1 MKNFVFIILFGIGHC
16 CLAQN
21 DSINYQR
28 KIQKNTNNDK
38 LQFQLIAEMQAQ
50 IDAQLRGVDLIT
62 NVADINT
69 ANIEMLSD
77 SLHIRVLDAHSNA
90 HDAHA
95 KIDAIDS
102 IVAQNKLFWLI
113 GSFLFFIL
121 LGVFYYLLRRKLL
134 GIKQYSKNRRI
145 KIETDLK
152 KEAVRLEQ
160 QLINTNKDLAASNT
174 KFEVSRT
181 EMERMNED
189 FTTTKTEL
197 ALTKKAME
205 ALSNQLEKIQEQLK
219 ATK

>member
-1 MKNFVFIILFGIGHC
+1 M
-16 CLAQN
+16 AQN

-102 IVAQNKLFWLI
+102 IVAQNKF
-113 GSFLFFIL
+113 
-121 LGVFYYLLRRKLL
+121 
-134 GIKQYSKNRRI
+134 
-145 KIETDLK
+145 
-152 KEAVRLEQ
+152 
-160 QLINTNKDLAASNT
+160 
-174 KFEVSRT
+174 
-181 EMERMNED
+181 
-189 FTTTKTEL
+189 
-197 ALTKKAME
+197 
-205 ALSNQLEKIQEQLK
+205 
-219 ATK
+219 

>member
-1 MKNFVFIILFGIGHC
+1 M
-16 CLAQN
+16 AQN

-113 GSFLFFIL
+113 GSVLFFIL

>member
-1 MKNFVFIILFGIGHC
+1 MKILAFCLLFGLGQC

-38 LQFQLIAEMQAQ
+38 LQFQLIADMQAQ
-50 IDAQLRGVDLIT
+50 LDAQLRGIDLIT
-62 NVADINT
+62 NVADINN
-69 ANIEMLSD
+69 ANIEILSD

-102 IVAQNKLFWLI
+102 IVAQNKLFWLT
-113 GSFLFFIL
+113 GSALFFIL
-121 LGVFYYLLRRKLL
+121 LAVFYYLLRRKLMSV
-134 GIKQYSKNRRI
+134 KQYSKNRRI

-160 QLINTNKDLAASNT
+160 QLIHTNKDIAASNVRL
-174 KFEVSRT
+174 EVNAT
-181 EMERMNED
+181 EIGRMSDELLHS
-189 FTTTKTEL
+189 KTEL

-205 ALSNQLEKIQEQLK
+205 ALSAQLEAIQQQLK
-219 ATK
+219 Q

>member
-1 MKNFVFIILFGIGHC
+1 M
-16 CLAQN
+16 AQN

-113 GSFLFFIL
+113 GSVLFFIL

-160 QLINTNKDLAASNT
+160 QLINTNTDLAASNT